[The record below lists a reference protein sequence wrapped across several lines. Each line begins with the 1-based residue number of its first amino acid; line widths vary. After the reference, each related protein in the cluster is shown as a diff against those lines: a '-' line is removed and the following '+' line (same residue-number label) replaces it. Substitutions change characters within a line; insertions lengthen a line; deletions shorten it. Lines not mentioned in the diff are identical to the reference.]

1 MNKIKSWEA
10 LAQICGKARQQSKKI
25 VFTNGCFDIL
35 HEGHMLLLQK
45 AKQLGDIL
53 IVGLNTDSSVKRL
66 KGSSRPINTEQER
79 AQNLATLD
87 FVGYVTLFEQ
97 DTPLELITAIKPDV
111 LVKGGDY
118 ANKNCVGSQFV
129 ESLGGKT
136 VIIPLVEGVSTT
148 KIIEKLG
155 LKSKV

>member
-1 MNKIKSWEA
+1 MNKIKSWEE
-10 LAQICGKARQQSKKI
+10 LAQICEKARQQRKKI

-35 HEGHMLLLQK
+35 HEGHLLVLQK

-53 IVGLNTDSSVKRL
+53 IVGLNSDSSVKKL
-66 KGSSRPINTEQER
+66 KGSSRPINPEQKR
-79 AQNLATLD
+79 AQNLAAFD
-87 FVGYVTLFEQ
+87 FVDYVALFEQ
-97 DTPLELITAIKPDV
+97 DTPLELIKIIKPDF

-118 ANKNCVGSQFV
+118 ANKNCVGSHFV

-136 VIIPLVEGVSTT
+136 VIVPLVEGISTT

-155 LKSKV
+155 LNSKV